1 MVIKAGPRGKR
12 NMKEA
17 RRLAK
22 SQRGTC
28 DKDKMPV
35 VAVVERGNKI
45 RPHRNVK
52 TKEIIDNTDALSS
65 YNYPVNRHRSIN
77 HNSDK

>member
-35 VAVVERGNKI
+35 VS
-45 RPHRNVK
+45 P
-52 TKEIIDNTDALSS
+52 
-65 YNYPVNRHRSIN
+65 P
-77 HNSDK
+77 